1 MNDSWTQVL
10 EAFEPKYQDL
20 KRTMDSGPTIK
31 PVLYQSGNK
40 KWRVT
45 LEEVWPAE
53 VIDSGSFELDRSI
66 AWVTEELNKWTI
78 AKRMAWDSWDFPT
91 RRDAERF
98 IIIYNLTW
106 GQ

>member
-1 MNDSWTQVL
+1 MNDSWVRVL

-20 KRTMDSGPTIK
+20 KRAMLSGPIIK

-53 VIDSGSFELDRSI
+53 VIDSGSNALDRSVE
-66 AWVTEELNKWTI
+66 WVTEELKKW
-78 AKRMAWDSWDFPT
+78 ASVKRMAWDTWDFLT
-91 RRDAERF
+91 LRDAERF

-106 GQ
+106 HQ

>member
-20 KRTMDSGPTIK
+20 KRAMDSGPIIK

-53 VIDSGSFELDRSI
+53 VIDSGSTALDRSVE
-66 AWVTEELNKWTI
+66 WVAEELKKWSS
-78 AKRMAWDSWDFPT
+78 AKRMAWDTWDFPT

-106 GQ
+106 SQ